1 MSRGVPEGEPVVLD
15 VAQLEAL
22 LSKTFGIGLDA
33 GRGKE
38 PVALVRLRL
47 ARALLGAAERG
58 IPAADIAAAEGLAL
72 HAAAFNGM
80 PDPVFHLAGRAMTI
94 VTGLAAIE
102 PDPRGPSRD
111 VILDAALQAVTGLQQ
126 LLSFRPRLHHRDQPC
141 RAATRHRYPA
151 VGSRRPPRAG
161 QADRRIRTH
170 RHERPQLTA
179 AGKPRRNRGSIARRD
194 GDAHT
199 SIRAPAGAPG
209 RCCRGSIEVQPNG
222 RLKLNVDRLG
232 ALGEPKSLRWLRS
245 TTAAML
251 PKIDLPDLLFEV
263 DSWTG
268 FLDAFVHLG
277 DGRTRMENLSRTG
290 RVLLAGDAAHIH
302 PPAGGQGLNLGI
314 QDAFNLGW
322 KLAAEVSG
330 WAPEGL
336 LDSYHTER
344 HPVAADVL
352 DNTRA
357 QMELLSPEPGPRSV
371 RRLVSFRD
379 SHQSRGV
386 ETPAFRPGRKRRS
399 PLSRVTLIRN
409 GAIR

>member
-1 MSRGVPEGEPVVLD
+1 
-15 VAQLEAL
+15 
-22 LSKTFGIGLDA
+22 
-33 GRGKE
+33 
-38 PVALVRLRL
+38 
-47 ARALLGAAERG
+47 
-58 IPAADIAAAEGLAL
+58 
-72 HAAAFNGM
+72 
-80 PDPVFHLAGRAMTI
+80 
-94 VTGLAAIE
+94 
-102 PDPRGPSRD
+102 
-111 VILDAALQAVTGLQQ
+111 
-126 LLSFRPRLHHRDQPC
+126 
-141 RAATRHRYPA
+141 
-151 VGSRRPPRAG
+151 
-161 QADRRIRTH
+161 
-170 RHERPQLTA
+170 
-179 AGKPRRNRGSIARRD
+179 
-194 GDAHT
+194 
-199 SIRAPAGAPG
+199 
-209 RCCRGSIEVQPNG
+209 
-222 RLKLNVDRLG
+222 VDRLG

-290 RVLLAGDAAHIH
+290 RVLLAGGWMCAAS
-302 PPAGGQGLNLGI
+302 PAGGQGLNLGI